1 MSVGC
6 AQCSKSTCR
15 NILAGRRR
23 GPADT
28 SPHGGSGASRVSLP
42 AVVANLPLFE
52 PSMLNFGAYRL
63 QLAAWTGLGLVV
75 DAVVPQAGHPP
86 VGASAPVDYMND
98 LLLTDAHR
106 EQFFGLVDRVGL
118 VVCKNV
124 GGDDHLHRDVKGRSS
139 RGRLSQGEFFH
150 HDGCSGPVKPR
161 VVEIRCPYQE
171 VARHTATAIAPYPE
185 VLYAMLLEL
194 RPDLRAVGELE
205 AWHTQLLATGEL
217 PIEQWD
223 SIQGALN
230 RTLRRALRSE
240 AARAYFRNVDVRAG
254 GYREPWEMG
263 ECRFIAN
270 ANGIKT
276 MQHRRAYI
284 DIHDGGRANGR
295 LLKRWPADPHLEH
308 D

>member
-1 MSVGC
+1 M
-6 AQCSKSTCR
+6 
-15 NILAGRRR
+15 LHGR
-23 GPADT
+23 
-28 SPHGGSGASRVSLP
+28 GGSDRARLP
-42 AVVANLPLFE
+42 AVLAYESVVDPV
-52 PSMLNFGAYRL
+52 MLNFGAYRL
-63 QLAAWTGLGLVV
+63 QCAPWAGLGLVV
-75 DAVVPQAGHPP
+75 DAVVLQADH
-86 VGASAPVDYMND
+86 ASPAAGVPLDYMNE
-98 LLLTDAHR
+98 LLLTEPHR
-106 EQFFGLVDRVGL
+106 EQFFSLVDQVGL

-205 AWHTQLLATGEL
+205 AWHTALLATGEL
-217 PIEQWD
+217 PTEQWD
-223 SIQGALN
+223 LIQGALN
-230 RTLRRALRSE
+230 RTLRRALRAE
-240 AARAYFRNVDVRAG
+240 AARAYFRKVDVRAG

-270 ANGIKT
+270 ANAGKT

>member
-1 MSVGC
+1 MPPQGVRDHPAAPTRERG
-6 AQCSKSTCR
+6 T
-15 NILAGRRR
+15 GRGR
-23 GPADT
+23 
-28 SPHGGSGASRVSLP
+28 LP
-42 AVVANLPLFE
+42 AVVVNVPILDPA
-52 PSMLNFGAYRL
+52 MLTFGASRL
-63 QLAAWTGLGLVV
+63 QLAPWPGLGLVV
-75 DAVVPQAGHPP
+75 NAVVPVADQA
-86 VGASAPVDYMND
+86 VGEASAPSDYMND
-98 LLLTDAHR
+98 LLLTEPHR
-106 EQFFGLVDRVGL
+106 EQFFSLVDQVGL
-118 VVCKNV
+118 VVCKHV

-171 VARHTATAIAPYPE
+171 VARHTATAIAPYPD

-205 AWHTQLLATGEL
+205 AWHTRLLATGEL
-217 PIEQWD
+217 PKDQWD